1 MSEIKRAKPVRKSS
15 NSSISSRASNVSFS
29 EKVRRESTA
38 KFDNFMKECR
48 AAYLAVLS
56 STTEKITSIDELI
69 LGKNG
74 FPFMQYWL
82 HLVTSRAGLS
92 NESTLVVEIGT
103 LFPPSLPPKKGK
115 EGRKYIVKYFTTSLP
130 ASFLRSLFFLL
141 GMRLLLCILLN
152 YSSHSLKSY
161 DKVVSSCR
169 V

>member
-82 HLVTSRAGLS
+82 HLVTSRAGLM
-92 NESTLVVEIGT
+92 
-103 LFPPSLPPKKGK
+103 KAHW
-115 EGRKYIVKYFTTSLP
+115 R
-130 ASFLRSLFFLL
+130 
-141 GMRLLLCILLN
+141 
-152 YSSHSLKSY
+152 
-161 DKVVSSCR
+161 
-169 V
+169 

>member
-1 MSEIKRAKPVRKSS
+1 MSDIKRAKPVRKSS

-74 FPFMQYWL
+74 FIYINSIYPMYYCFMYFHRL
-82 HLVTSRAGLS
+82 L
-92 NESTLVVEIGT
+92 STLYPGYLIEQ
-103 LFPPSLPPKKGK
+103 SGK
-115 EGRKYIVKYFTTSLP
+115 
-130 ASFLRSLFFLL
+130 A
-141 GMRLLLCILLN
+141 
-152 YSSHSLKSY
+152 
-161 DKVVSSCR
+161 
-169 V
+169 